1 LDEDGKTPNL
11 LSRKPYKP
19 GGVAYINDS
28 YGVHKMGNP
37 NLDHVAI
44 SLHVYSPA
52 YHECHIF
59 SEDDPSLKKK
69 VSISTAYGARYPFM
83 EKNITKMCDQE
94 SVTTQTMES
103 FIAKLDCLFTSVDI
117 CSEKIDGVV
126 SDLVYSAPHWENY
139 IHFSPDQ
146 YTRNLLGFTNNYS
159 AVLACWCPNQQT
171 PIHEHGKSE
180 ERRVWIKVLA
190 GTLQIQLF
198 EESFN
203 QMVPS
208 TKPPIVLKEGEYT

>member
-1 LDEDGKTPNL
+1 MGRYTRNLIAYDEKFTILLLCWEKGQMSPIHDHAGSNCWVKLLDGVVEESLYELDEDGKTPNL

-126 SDLVYSAPHWENY
+126 SDLVYSAP
-139 IHFSPDQ
+139 
-146 YTRNLLGFTNNYS
+146 
-159 AVLACWCPNQQT
+159 
-171 PIHEHGKSE
+171 
-180 ERRVWIKVLA
+180 
-190 GTLQIQLF
+190 
-198 EESFN
+198 
-203 QMVPS
+203 
-208 TKPPIVLKEGEYT
+208 